1 MSEIQPIV
9 MPKWGLS
16 MEEGT
21 LTAWLV
27 KEGDEIAKGQ
37 EIADIESTKIANA
50 FESPKGGL
58 VRRLAAKVGDTLP
71 VGALL
76 AVLAPASTPEAE
88 IDAFVGGFAV
98 AEAADDQQGGGI
110 SEVRFAHRGRAVAY
124 KVAGGHHVGIPVV
137 LVHGFGGDSDNW
149 LFNIEA
155 LAAGR
160 PVYAIDLP
168 GHGKSEKT
176 IERGDV
182 DELADAVVAL
192 MDEVGANRAHLVGH
206 SLGAAAA
213 FEALSRHPERVA
225 SIAGLAPAGLSDT
238 VNGEFVDAF
247 VAAEKRKDVRAA
259 LQKLFADP
267 ELVSAAMIEGVQKFK
282 RLEGAQAALKTIAA
296 AALPEGRQ
304 ARSYRAV
311 VDKRHAPTLVV
322 WGTKDVILNPEAVH
336 GLPEYVEIVRLDDVG
351 HMPHM
356 EAASRV
362 NEALARHFARA
373 ES

>member
-1 MSEIQPIV
+1 MTEIAPIV

-27 KEGDEIAKGQ
+27 EPGVEIRKGQ
-37 EIADIESTKIANA
+37 ELAEIESTKIANV
-50 FESPKGGL
+50 FEAPRDGHL
-58 VRRLAAKVGDTLP
+58 RRLVAKVGDTLP

-88 IDAFVGGFAV
+88 IDAYVAGFVVV
-98 AEAADDQQGGGI
+98 AKDVEDEGAI
-110 SEVRFAHRGRAVAY
+110 SEQSFQHRGRTLAY
-124 KVAGGHHVGIPVV
+124 KAAGGQTEAIPVV

-155 LAAGR
+155 LAADR

-168 GHGKSEKT
+168 GHGKSAKD

-182 DELADAVVAL
+182 EELAAAVL
-192 MDEVGANRAHLVGH
+192 GLLDEVGADRAHLVGH

-213 FEALSRHPERVA
+213 FEAHARAPGRIA
-225 SIAGLAPAGLSDT
+225 SLTGLAPAGLGET
-238 VNGEFVDAF
+238 VNADFIREFVEAQ
-247 VAAEKRKDVRAA
+247 KRKDVKAA

-267 ELVSAAMIEGVQKFK
+267 EIVSAAMIEGVQKFK
-282 RLEGAQAALKTIAA
+282 RLEGAEAALAAIAA
-296 AALPEGRQ
+296 ASLPNGRQ
-304 ARSYRAV
+304 ARSYRTLV
-311 VDKRHAPTLVV
+311 TETGTPVLVV
-322 WGTKDVILNPEAVH
+322 WGDADSILDPAAAEGLHPRVEVIRIAA
-336 GLPEYVEIVRLDDVG
+336 VG

-356 EAASRV
+356 EAASAV
-362 NEALARHFARA
+362 NEKLGRFFRA
-373 ES
+373 AEG

>member
-1 MSEIQPIV
+1 MSEIQPLV

-21 LTAWLV
+21 LTAWTV

-50 FESPKGGL
+50 FESPKGGH
-58 VRRLAAKVGDTLP
+58 VRRLVAKVGDTLP

-76 AVLAPASTPEAE
+76 AVLAPASVPEAE
-88 IDAFVGGFAV
+88 IDGFVEGFAAV
-98 AEAADDQQGGGI
+98 AAVGEEEGGGI

-124 KVAGGHHVGIPVV
+124 KVAGGHQVGVPVV

-160 PVYAIDLP
+160 PVYALDLP

-182 DELADAVVAL
+182 DELADAVIAL
-192 MDEVGANRAHLVGH
+192 MDEVKAQRAHLVGH

-225 SIAGLAPAGLSDT
+225 SIAGLAPAGLDDK
-238 VNGEFVDAF
+238 VNHEFIAAF
-247 VAAEKRKDVRAA
+247 VGAEKRKDVKAA
-259 LQKLFADP
+259 LQRLFADP

-282 RLEGAQAALKTIAA
+282 RLEGAQTALRTIAA

-304 ARSYRAV
+304 ARNYRAV
-311 VDKRHAPTLVV
+311 VDKQHAPTLVV
-322 WGTKDVILNPEAVH
+322 WGAKDAILDPAAAE

-356 EAASRV
+356 EAASHV

-373 ES
+373 EG

>member
-1 MSEIQPIV
+1 MSEIVAVV

-21 LTAWLV
+21 LTAWHV
-27 KEGDEIAKGQ
+27 KEGDEILKGQ

-50 FESPKGGL
+50 FEAPRAGP
-58 VRRLAAKVGDTLP
+58 VRRLVAKVGDTLP

-76 AVLAPASTPEAE
+76 AVLAPASVPEAE
-88 IDAFVGGFAV
+88 IDGFVEGFAA
-98 AEAADDQQGGGI
+98 AERVSEDEGAI
-110 SEVRFAHRGRAVAY
+110 SELRFAHRGRAVAY
-124 KVAGGHHVGIPVV
+124 KLAGGHHVGIPVV

-168 GHGKSEKT
+168 GHGKSEKH

-192 MDEVGANRAHLVGH
+192 MDEVGAARAHLVGH

-225 SIAGLAPAGLSDT
+225 SVAGLAPAGLGDT
-238 VNGEFVDAF
+238 INREFVSAF
-247 VAAEKRKDVRAA
+247 LGAEKRKDVKAA
-259 LQKLFADP
+259 LQKLFANP
-267 ELVSAAMIEGVQKFK
+267 ELVSSAMIEGVQKFK
-282 RLEGAQAALKTIAA
+282 RLEGAQAALAAIASA
-296 AALPEGRQ
+296 SLPDGRQ
-304 ARSYRAV
+304 ARGYRAV
-311 VDKRHAPTLVV
+311 VDRRHAPALVV
-322 WGTKDVILNPEAVH
+322 WGAKDAVLDISGSE
-336 GLPEYVEIVRLDDVG
+336 GLPEYVEIVRLEDVG

-356 EAASRV
+356 EAAGQV

-373 ES
+373 EG